1 MNRLDCC
8 FRGKNTTDSKYPSH
22 NIILED
28 TCYGLNVCILL
39 NSYAEALAPNIIV
52 FGSEAFGR
60 ELGLDEGGAL
70 MMRLVHVDY
79 RNLAS
84 SPSLYHMRTSKKVV
98 IYKPGTELSPGT
110 SSVESLI
117 LDFQPQNS
125 EK

>member
-8 FRGKNTTDSKYPSH
+8 FRGKNTADSKYPSH
-22 NIILED
+22 NIILEG
-28 TCYGLNVCILL
+28 TCYRLNVCIPL
-39 NSYAEALAPNIIV
+39 NSYTEALAPNVIV
-52 FGSEAFGR
+52 FGCEAFGR

-84 SPSLYHMRTSKKVV
+84 SPPLYHMRISKVV

-110 SSVESLI
+110 SSVEILI
-117 LDFQPQNS
+117 LDFQPQNC
-125 EK
+125 KK